1 MILLGGHIHKMDWLK
16 KNIGLLIT
24 IGGWIFSIGIY
35 YNEISQLQ
43 KEVQTIK
50 NRQSTFETTV
60 NDMNK
65 TITAIDTKMNL
76 LLENKLIIAKN
87 NPQKE

>member
-24 IGGWIFSIGIY
+24 IGGGIFSIGIY